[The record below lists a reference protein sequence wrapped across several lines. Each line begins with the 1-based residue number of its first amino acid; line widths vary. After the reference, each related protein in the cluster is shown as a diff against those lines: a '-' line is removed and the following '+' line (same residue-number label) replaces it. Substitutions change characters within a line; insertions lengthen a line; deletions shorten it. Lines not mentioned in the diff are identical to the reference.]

1 MQLTK
6 NRQTGMSLLSL
17 MIGLLISMIAI
28 LGMMSLFSNSVKT
41 TTQSSRDARIT
52 GERAS
57 GLLIAGIHLQ
67 SAGYGVVNANRSEH
81 LQLLSAA
88 TRTDNRVAGTPI
100 GNDGTG
106 NVLIWQVQPAA
117 QSRCAGLYAPSGD
130 AEKGLYELVEKD
142 CASIS
147 DASASDWEFR
157 RLIFDT
163 QDIQTLLAV
172 TITLTTHDI
181 TTPCRGFGVAGA
193 GSISITLNAAEASG
207 QTLNSTTCLLNFSV
221 TPGVTP

>member
-28 LGMMSLFSNSVKT
+28 LGMMSLFSTSVKT

-52 GERAS
+52 GERTS
-57 GLLIAGIHLQ
+57 GLLIAGVHLQ
-67 SAGYGVVNANRSEH
+67 SAGYGVVSANRSEH

-88 TRTDNRVAGTPI
+88 TRTNNRVAGTPV

-117 QSRCAGLYAPSGD
+117 QSRCAGLYAPASD

-163 QDIQTLLAV
+163 QDIQTPLAV
-172 TITLTTHDI
+172 TITLTTHDA
-181 TTPCRGFGVAGA
+181 TNPCRGFGVAGA
-193 GSISITLNAAEASG
+193 GSVSITLNAAEASG
-207 QTLNSTTCLLNFSV
+207 QTLNSTTCLLNFPV
-221 TPGVTP
+221 VAGVTP